1 MFFIVFAVPL
11 SLPRTRTTSAH
22 SQRPHIKQAL
32 GRGALI
38 WVGGAGY
45 FLSVAFDRNHCQ
57 YAGGC
62 CPPAC
67 LPARPPLTRW
77 TSCPS
82 SRRCARCGRGRR
94 WGRGWATSA
103 WRRSSTITARG
114 RCASRR
120 SPRCRRCLFIGPP
133 AKNHLARRT
142 GAVANH
148 CGRLWW
154 RLAASQPRAISR
166 VKSIIYTITTPT
178 RVSFRSALAPLPT
191 RHRKL

>member
-62 CPPAC
+62 CPPAR
-67 LPARPPLTRW
+67 LPA
-77 TSCPS
+77 C
-82 SRRCARCGRGRR
+82 
-94 WGRGWATSA
+94 
-103 WRRSSTITARG
+103 
-114 RCASRR
+114 
-120 SPRCRRCLFIGPP
+120 PP
-133 AKNHLARRT
+133 ASHQVDVVPFIAAVREMWAGERVGAWLGHLSLATELYDHCEGEVRFAALPT
-142 GAVANH
+142 VQAMIVNPGAVVNPTVQAV
-148 CGRLWW
+148 
-154 RLAASQPRAISR
+154 PISR
-166 VKSIIYTITTPT
+166 PSRQKPP
-178 RVSFRSALAPLPT
+178 REEDRGGG
-191 RHRKL
+191 